1 MIDGKRF
8 KLILLSFL
16 IVFIFSGCGNIGL
29 DEPIREDLKKIDYQ
43 ISGFELKYYK
53 LGELSWIFCADT
65 VVVPIN
71 EEPEPK
77 EETGFISFNDGF
89 NTAEVVEIS
98 FFKDEE
104 LTSKLYADRGE
115 YYVLSGN
122 LIAEGNVVVESADK
136 DKLLTSKL
144 WWIEFVEQFWTDREV
159 EIIRI
164 KDNSKIRGIRLKS
177 DRMLKDVRID
187 KHIETV
193 IYKPKEKENE

>member
-8 KLILLSFL
+8 ELFLLFSFIIFIL
-16 IVFIFSGCGNIGL
+16 SGCGDIGL
-29 DEPIREDLKKIDYQ
+29 DEPIPEDLKKIDYQ

-53 LGELSWIFCADT
+53 FGELSWIFCADT
-65 VVVPIN
+65 VVVPISEEFDSEEESGIFSSN
-71 EEPEPK
+71 E
-77 EETGFISFNDGF
+77 GF
-89 NTAEVVEIS
+89 NSAEVVEIS
-98 FFKDEE
+98 FFKDNE
-104 LTSKLYADRGE
+104 LTSKLYADQGE

-144 WWIEFVEQFWTDREV
+144 WWIEFIEQFWTDREV
-159 EIIRI
+159 EIIRL
-164 KDNSKIRGIRLKS
+164 KDNSKIRGVRLKS

-193 IYKPKEKENE
+193 IYKPKENENE

>member
-1 MIDGKRF
+1 MIAGKRF
-8 KLILLSFL
+8 KLILLFSL
-16 IVFIFSGCGNIGL
+16 IIFISSGCDNIGL
-29 DEPIREDLKKIDYQ
+29 DESPHDDLKKIDYQ

-53 LGELSWIFCADT
+53 LGELSWVFCADT

-71 EEPEPK
+71 EEFDSK
-77 EETGFISFNDGF
+77 EDTSIFSIDEGF
-89 NTAEVVEIS
+89 NSAEVVEIS
-98 FFKDEE
+98 FFKDEQ
-104 LTSKLYADRGE
+104 LTSKLFADKGE

-144 WWIEFVEQFWTDREV
+144 WWIEFVEEFWTDREV
-159 EIIRI
+159 EIIRL
-164 KDNSKIRGIRLKS
+164 KDNSKIRGVRLKS

-193 IYKPKEKENE
+193 IYKPKEKRNE

>member
-1 MIDGKRF
+1 MIAGKRF
-8 KLILLSFL
+8 KLILLFSL
-16 IVFIFSGCGNIGL
+16 ILFISSGCGDIGL
-29 DEPIREDLKKIDYQ
+29 DEPLRDDLKEIDYQ

-53 LGELSWIFCADT
+53 FGELSWIFCADT

-71 EEPEPK
+71 EEFDSK
-77 EETGFISFNDGF
+77 EDTSVFSIDKGF
-89 NTAEVVEIS
+89 NSAEVVEIS
-98 FFKDEE
+98 FFKDKK

-144 WWIEFVEQFWTDREV
+144 WWMEFVEQFWTDREV
-159 EIIRI
+159 EIIRL
-164 KDNSKIRGIRLKS
+164 KDNSKIRGVRLKS

-193 IYKPKEKENE
+193 IYKPKEKANE